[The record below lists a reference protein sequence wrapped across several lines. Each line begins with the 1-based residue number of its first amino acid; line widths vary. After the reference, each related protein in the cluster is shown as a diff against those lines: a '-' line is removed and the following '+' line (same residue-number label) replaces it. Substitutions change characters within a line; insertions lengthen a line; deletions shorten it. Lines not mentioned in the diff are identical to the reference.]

1 MHFSP
6 GAACRGNFVPY
17 SEKRDRVFYLIFTSP
32 DAFFK
37 FSTKSGHVRR
47 RPKLTFEKL
56 NINSVFPFFFGAIC
70 LTSDCAIGGPLYGQA
85 RPSASAFSPYIY
97 SYLCIFP
104 NLKLYGLRLRLVV
117 CHIVTFSHRRRQ
129 EQRFLEW
136 FLGCLSMF
144 FFFWILGGFCGCGHM
159 SGLNMNSDMAGWAQL
174 LNLMNGSGNI

>member
-56 NINSVFPFFFGAIC
+56 NINSVFPFFSGQSVSL
-70 LTSDCAIGGPLYGQA
+70 LTAPWESPYMDRPGRPHPHLAHIYTRTCVFFQTSNFMGCGCALLFVTLSHFHIGGG
-85 RPSASAFSPYIY
+85 RNRDF
-97 SYLCIFP
+97 
-104 NLKLYGLRLRLVV
+104 
-117 CHIVTFSHRRRQ
+117 
-129 EQRFLEW
+129 
-136 FLGCLSMF
+136 
-144 FFFWILGGFCGCGHM
+144 
-159 SGLNMNSDMAGWAQL
+159 
-174 LNLMNGSGNI
+174 